1 MKKVLITGAGGFIA
15 RNFIELYADR
25 YDMVFVDKVSPCTDN
40 DFLESLQQDKVFR
53 HSTSWIGV
61 DFLRRHE
68 ITHVINF
75 AAESHVDNS
84 ISGPLEFTISNTCAT
99 HSLIEACRQSGQI
112 EKFVQ
117 IGTDEVYGTLGLND
131 RPFSEETP
139 LTPNSPY
146 SASKAAQDMMCRAYW
161 ETFKFPV
168 VTTRCSNNYGPWQ
181 HPEKF
186 IPKVIKNI
194 MNGEK
199 IPVYGNG
206 GNIRDWIHVDDHCR
220 GIMLALELG
229 EPGKVYNF
237 GGDCEL
243 GNMEV
248 IQTILD
254 VFNEL
259 NEGMG
264 QPDLLIKDVVEF
276 VEDRKGHDLRYGI
289 DFWLAKRDLGF
300 EPLIH
305 FYDGIFE
312 LVQWATDNEGWLN
325 ARK

>member
-1 MKKVLITGAGGFIA
+1 MKRVLITGAGGFIA
-15 RNFIELYADR
+15 RNFIEMYQDK
-25 YDMVFVDKVSPCTDN
+25 YDMYFIDKVSECTDK
-40 DFLESLQQDKVFR
+40 DFLNSLPTEKVMLF
-53 HSTSWIGV
+53 TTNLLQPKMLEQFG
-61 DFLRRHE
+61 

-84 ISGPLEFTISNTCAT
+84 ISSPITFTASNTLAT
-99 HSLIEACRQSGQI
+99 HSLLEACRQYGQI

-117 IGTDEVYGTLGLND
+117 IGTDEVYGTLGPDD
-131 RPFSEETP
+131 RPFTEDTP

-194 MNGEK
+194 LNNEK
-199 IPVYGNG
+199 VPVYGNG
-206 GNIRDWIHVDDHCR
+206 GNIRDWIHVEDHCR
-220 GIMLALELG
+220 GIMLALEFG

-243 GNMEV
+243 DNMEV

-259 NEGMG
+259 NEGMD
-264 QPDLLIKDVVEF
+264 QPDLHIEDVVKF

-289 DFWLAKRDLGF
+289 DFWLARRDLGF
-300 EPLIH
+300 EPLVN

-312 LVQWATDNEGWLN
+312 LVKWGSDNEVWLN

>member
-1 MKKVLITGAGGFIA
+1 MKKVLVTGAGGFIA
-15 RNFIELYADR
+15 RNFIETYNDK
-25 YDMVFVDKVSPCTDN
+25 YDMYLVDKISSCTDR
-40 DFLESLQQDKVFR
+40 DFLESFSPQEK
-53 HSTSWIGV
+53 SYINISSISA
-61 DFLRRHE
+61 DFLRDKG

-84 ISGPLEFTISNTCAT
+84 ISSPFEFTRSNTFAT
-99 HSLIEACRQSGQI
+99 HSLIEACRRYGQI

-117 IGTDEVYGTLGLND
+117 IGTDEVYGTLGPDD
-131 RPFSEETP
+131 RPFTEETP

-161 ETFKFPV
+161 ETFKLPV

-194 MNGEK
+194 LNGEK
-199 IPVYGNG
+199 VPVYGNG
-206 GNIRDWIHVDDHCR
+206 LNVRDWIHVEDHCR
-220 GIMLALELG
+220 GIMLALEFG

-243 GNMEV
+243 SN
-248 IQTILD
+248 LD
-254 VFNEL
+254 VIGTIVDALNEL
-259 NEGMG
+259 NT
-264 QPDLLIKDVVEF
+264 DLRPKIDVDDVISF
-276 VEDRKGHDLRYGI
+276 VEDRKGHDLRYSV
-289 DFWLAKRDLGF
+289 DFWRSKNELGF
-300 EPLIH
+300 EPMVNFYEGIVDLI
-305 FYDGIFE
+305 
-312 LVQWATDNEGWLN
+312 VWAVENEDWLN